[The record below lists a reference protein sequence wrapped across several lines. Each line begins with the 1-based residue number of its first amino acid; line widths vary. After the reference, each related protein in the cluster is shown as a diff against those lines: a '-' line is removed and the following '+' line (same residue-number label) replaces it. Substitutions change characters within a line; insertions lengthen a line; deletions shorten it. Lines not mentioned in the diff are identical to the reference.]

1 MKKQSLLIVT
11 AILAL
16 LISCGKKSDEL
27 KKEKELNTEIMEI
40 HHKQMDVYYQV
51 DSLSAL
57 LDAKIAD
64 ENVGEQAKTAKELL
78 VNFKTMMDEWME
90 GYEAYDAKAE
100 HAKAIE
106 KLEKDKF
113 DLEKMSFEMHNALKE
128 TNEVLK

>member
-64 ENVGEQAKTAKELL
+64 ENVGEQAKTAKELI

>member
-1 MKKQSLLIVT
+1 
-11 AILAL
+11 
-16 LISCGKKSDEL
+16 
-27 KKEKELNTEIMEI
+27 MEI

-113 DLEKMSFEMHNALKE
+113 DLEK
-128 TNEVLK
+128 